1 MKRTLFSILMM
12 CVLVITIAGCGSK
25 LDKTGEEFKN
35 AIIKE
40 RSELYD
46 KKFKESDFS
55 FLIYKDKD
63 TNRYLAEA
71 YIPNDDEP
79 NVYKAEYAYNEN
91 KELEEADPADR
102 VFSNGDS
109 FNYAKSHGNYE
120 VVYKSGKFK

>member
-1 MKRTLFSILMM
+1 MKRMLFSILMM

-91 KELEEADPADR
+91 KELEEAAPADR

>member
-1 MKRTLFSILMM
+1 MKRMLFSILMM

-40 RSELYD
+40 RSKLYD
-46 KKFKESDFS
+46 RKYKESDFS

-63 TNRYLAEA
+63 TNRYLAEVWVP
-71 YIPNDDEP
+71 YEEEP
-79 NVYKAEYAYNEN
+79 SDLKKNYFYNED
-91 KELEEADPADR
+91 KELQKESVSTGSLEK
-102 VFSNGDS
+102 
-109 FNYAKSHGNYE
+109 AKSNGNYE